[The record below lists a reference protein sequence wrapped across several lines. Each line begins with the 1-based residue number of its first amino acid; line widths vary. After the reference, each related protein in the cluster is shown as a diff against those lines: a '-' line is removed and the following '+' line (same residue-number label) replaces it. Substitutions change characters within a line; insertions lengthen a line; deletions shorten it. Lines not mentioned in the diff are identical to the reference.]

1 MRLVDCSLAPKL
13 YHLDVAV
20 KEFHPETHKKLQE
33 DREYSGL
40 RQYMK
45 AAFAHRA
52 FKETKYPPEVVIL
65 IWGWGEA
72 RKCTEGKPC
81 DV

>member
-1 MRLVDCSLAPKL
+1 MRLADCSLAPKL
-13 YHLDVAV
+13 YHLDVVV
-20 KEFHPETHKKLQE
+20 KEFHPETLKKLQE
-33 DREYSGL
+33 DKEYSGR

-52 FKETKYPPEVVIL
+52 FKETKYPPEVVI
-65 IWGWGEA
+65 WGWGEA
-72 RKCTEGKPC
+72 RKGTEGKPC